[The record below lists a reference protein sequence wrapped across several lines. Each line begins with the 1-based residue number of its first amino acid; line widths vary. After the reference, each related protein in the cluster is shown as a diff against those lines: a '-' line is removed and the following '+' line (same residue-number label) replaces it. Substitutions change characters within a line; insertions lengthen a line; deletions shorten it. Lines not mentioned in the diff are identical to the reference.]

1 MMVQSGTTRFAR
13 AKADQCRRIADME
26 TDRKIRR
33 GLRSIARDLDEHA
46 AALEQ
51 STREQVG

>member
-33 GLRSIARDLDEHA
+33 GLRSIARDLDCTA
-46 AALEQ
+46 
-51 STREQVG
+51 TD